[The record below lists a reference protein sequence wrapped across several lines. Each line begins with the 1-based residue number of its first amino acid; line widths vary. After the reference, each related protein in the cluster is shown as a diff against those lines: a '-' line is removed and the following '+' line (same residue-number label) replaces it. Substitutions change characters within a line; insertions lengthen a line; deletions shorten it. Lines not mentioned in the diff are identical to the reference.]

1 MNLVCSRYN
10 KDNNMETKKDV
21 SYLGKDFSQIRRNLI
36 EFTKQYYPTTY
47 SDFSEGSSGM
57 LMLELA
63 AYVGDVLS
71 YYSDNNLK
79 ESLLEQASERG
90 NIFDIAK
97 SLGYRPKN
105 SIPAY
110 ITLDV
115 FQLVPSI
122 GTGSGV
128 APDYT
133 YALSIKPGMQV
144 GQNNGTTVFRT
155 LDSVDFKFSSSFDP
169 TEVTIYESDDATKQ
183 PTYYLLKKQ
192 VQAVSGEIKTQTFTF
207 NSPIAYDKV
216 VLPET
221 NIIEII
227 SVTESDGDNWS
238 EVPYLAQDT
247 IFESVPNLAENDPD
261 LYQYRSSSP
270 SLLKLKKTAKR
281 FITRL
286 RSDNKLEMQFGAGI
300 SDNNDEE
307 IVPNP
312 SNVGNGLAGMRR
324 GVDVDIDP
332 SNFLYTRTYGQAPSN
347 TTLTVTYT
355 IGNGISDNVASNVMT
370 TIRQI
375 NYDEDVN
382 STASV
387 PLVNFVKNT
396 VAVNN
401 PSPGSG
407 AKNSDTI
414 QDIKNNALANFATQN
429 RSVTRDDYIIRA
441 YSMPAK
447 YGSIAKSYIV
457 PDDQII
463 QEDFTQNRLPN
474 PLALNMYVLGFN
486 ENKQLVALNNA
497 VKENLKTYLNYYR
510 ILTDAINI
518 KDAFIINIGLQ
529 FEISVL
535 SNYNSNEVL
544 LNCINTLKTYFD
556 VDRWQINQ
564 PLIKSEVMNVISN
577 VPGVQ
582 NLVNIVFNNLYDSV
596 LGYSGNVYDLSS
608 ATKNGIVYPSL
619 DPSIFEVKFPNQD
632 IKGRVVNY

>member
-1 MNLVCSRYN
+1 
-10 KDNNMETKKDV
+10 METKKDV
-21 SYLGKDFSQIRRNLI
+21 SYLGKDFSQIRKNLI
-36 EFTKQYYPTTY
+36 EFTKQYFPTTY
-47 SDFSEGSSGM
+47 TDFSEASSGM
-57 LMLELA
+57 ILLELS

-71 YYSDNNLK
+71 YYADNNLK

-90 NIFDIAK
+90 NIYDIANM
-97 SLGYRPKN
+97 LGYRPKN

-110 ITLDV
+110 VTLDV

-122 GTGSGV
+122 GSGNNV

-144 GQNNGTTVFRT
+144 SANNGSAVFRT
-155 LDSVDFKFSSSFDP
+155 LDLVDFSYSSSFDP
-169 TEVTIYESDDATKQ
+169 TEVTVYESDDSTKQ

-192 VQAVSGEIKTQTFTF
+192 VQAVSGQIVTRTFTF
-207 NSPIAYDKV
+207 GSPVAYDKI
-216 VLPET
+216 VLPES
-221 NIIEII
+221 NIIDII
-227 SVTESDGDNWS
+227 SMTESDGDNWY

-261 LYQYRSSSP
+261 LYQYRSASP
-270 SLLKLKKTAKR
+270 NLLKMKRTAKR
-281 FITRL
+281 FVTRL
-286 RSDNKLEMQFGAGI
+286 RSDNLLELQFGAGV

-307 IVPNP
+307 IIPNP
-312 SNVGNGLAGMRR
+312 TNVGNGLLGLRR
-324 GVDVDIDP
+324 NIDVDIDP
-332 SNFLYTRTYGQAPSN
+332 SNFLYTRTYGQAPAN

-355 IGNGISDNVASNVMT
+355 IGNGISDNVVANVLT
-370 TIRQI
+370 NIQQV

-382 STASV
+382 STGAV
-387 PLVNFVKNT
+387 PVFNFVKNT
-396 VAVNN
+396 VAVTN
-401 PSPGSG
+401 PVPASG
-407 AKNSDTI
+407 AKNSDTL
-414 QDIKNNALANFATQN
+414 QDIKNNALSNFATQN
-429 RSVTRDDYIIRA
+429 RMVTRDDYIIRA

-447 YGSIAKSYIV
+447 FGSISKAYIV

-463 QEDFTQNRLPN
+463 QEDYTQNRLPN
-474 PLALNMYVLGFN
+474 PLALNMYILGFN
-486 ENKQLVALNNA
+486 ENKQLTALNTA
-497 VKENLKTYLNYYR
+497 VKENLKTYLSQYR
-510 ILTDAINI
+510 ILTDAVNI
-518 KDAFIINIGLQ
+518 KDAFIINVGVQ

-564 PLIKSEVMNVISN
+564 PILKTEVMNVISN
-577 VPGVQ
+577 VKGVQ
-582 NLVNIVFNNLYDSV
+582 NLVNLTFNNVYDTT

-608 ATKNGIVYPSL
+608 ATKNGVIYPSL